1 MAVVPEG
8 EWSLHHNGWIPID
21 ELINSAL
28 NFNMSNMLGYFLHR
42 KAVDGCPNND
52 FKTVNR
58 KAYPLFKDG
67 HVQGVVYRRLK
78 DMILIRARCNAEMKK
93 AKVYT
98 PYELCVIRIAT

>member
-1 MAVVPEG
+1 MAVVPEV
-8 EWSLHHNGWIPID
+8 EWSLHPNGWIPID
-21 ELINSAL
+21 KVLSTSICPICWDI
-28 NFNMSNMLGYFLHR
+28 FFTQHR

-52 FKTVNR
+52 FKTVNK